1 MATPKPTAP
10 LTIFYDGGCPLCA
23 REIAFYRRC
32 AGAGRLDWIDVAAWG
47 AEDAVD
53 GLSKATALAR
63 FHVMTA
69 DGRFHQGGR
78 AFARLWCALPA
89 FRLFGW
95 LGLLPPVAWALDR
108 GYDYFLPLRPRLQ
121 AWFKNC

>member
-23 REIAFYRRC
+23 REIAFYRRR
-32 AGAGRLDWIDVAAWG
+32 AGAG
-47 AEDAVD
+47 
-53 GLSKATALAR
+53 

-69 DGRFHQGGR
+69 DGRVHQGGR

-121 AWFKNC
+121 AWFKNR